1 MADSAG
7 KMYALALVLSLLTIV
22 VTALR
27 FYARRMK
34 QAALSWDDYMILPA
48 LLLTIGTAVCML
60 VGTSIGN
67 LGQHTGSGEDG
78 SGNEIPV
85 FDHRLKVFEQI
96 VFATQLTTTL
106 TFGFTKLSVLLFY
119 KRIFKGTF
127 VKPSVWTMIGVVV
140 VWTLGFFFA
149 NLFQCWPLWIDWTNF
164 GFTYQNCINTNA
176 MYLAQAWSDVLTDLI
191 ILTLPL
197 PCIWVMQLPAR
208 HKAAVSGMFLLGGLT
223 VGAGIAKLVVFN
235 KVVQELDVGFLD
247 ISYMNTPL
255 VYWPM
260 VESSMGVVG
269 ACLPL
274 LRPLFVGASS
284 NGFMRSL
291 KSVKIASLNLN
302 EDALKQLED
311 DSPGAPGSTTAF
323 TKFGSESTVVPSNA
337 EYSSYE
343 NIAPKAYRID
353 SLDSLKLDAE
363 KDTHLNGAR
372 RGDDYVSTSAQ
383 PTRKPWIS
391 LQVERFEAD
400 APVKPTRAP
409 RIAPSNLKREG
420 KKTADLRTL
429 PTLGTALEHTVPT
442 QRFTQTGPGVSTLG
456 ISSATA

>member
-372 RGDDYVSTSAQ
+372 RGDDYV
-383 PTRKPWIS
+383 
-391 LQVERFEAD
+391 
-400 APVKPTRAP
+400 
-409 RIAPSNLKREG
+409 
-420 KKTADLRTL
+420 
-429 PTLGTALEHTVPT
+429 
-442 QRFTQTGPGVSTLG
+442 
-456 ISSATA
+456 

>member
-48 LLLTIGTAVCML
+48 L
-60 VGTSIGN
+60 
-67 LGQHTGSGEDG
+67 HTGIREDG
-78 SGNEIPV
+78 FPV
-85 FDHRLKVFEQI
+85 FDHRLEVFEQ
-96 VFATQLTTTL
+96 VELLSSTCPHQLT
-106 TFGFTKLSVLLFY
+106 GAV
-119 KRIFKGTF
+119 RIFKGTF

-149 NLFQCWPLWIDWTNF
+149 NLFQCWPLWIDWTDF
-164 GFTYQNCINTNA
+164 GFTPQNCINTNA

-235 KVVQELDVGFLD
+235 KVVQELDLGFLD

-260 VESSMGVVG
+260 VESCMGVVG

-343 NIAPKAYRID
+343 NIAPKAHRID

-372 RGDDYVSTSAQ
+372 RGDDYV
-383 PTRKPWIS
+383 
-391 LQVERFEAD
+391 
-400 APVKPTRAP
+400 
-409 RIAPSNLKREG
+409 
-420 KKTADLRTL
+420 
-429 PTLGTALEHTVPT
+429 
-442 QRFTQTGPGVSTLG
+442 
-456 ISSATA
+456 